1 MPPLS
6 TQEQDDEQSN
16 DEAENCSTFGQ
27 SCTQQQVGLD
37 LTGSF
42 RLAADGLRCLA
53 GGNADAD
60 AAPIPVSA
68 AIPAPRATSPFIII
82 SPFNFLINFLFASP
96 DRGGVA
102 PQA

>member
-60 AAPIPVSA
+60 AAA

>member
-42 RLAADGLRCLA
+42 RLMASVALPVA
-53 GGNADAD
+53 MPMPMPP
-60 AAPIPVSA
+60 PIPVSA

-82 SPFNFLINFLFASP
+82 SPL
-96 DRGGVA
+96 
-102 PQA
+102 

>member
-60 AAPIPVSA
+60 GRYQSA
-68 AIPAPRATSPFIII
+68 LRYQRPELRVRS
-82 SPFNFLINFLFASP
+82 
-96 DRGGVA
+96 
-102 PQA
+102 

>member
-60 AAPIPVSA
+60 AAADTSQRCDASA
-68 AIPAPRATSPFIII
+68 QSYESVLNYF
-82 SPFNFLINFLFASP
+82 SFYF
-96 DRGGVA
+96 
-102 PQA
+102 

>member
-53 GGNADAD
+53 SGEEARLYGM
-60 AAPIPVSA
+60 
-68 AIPAPRATSPFIII
+68 PRP
-82 SPFNFLINFLFASP
+82 PLF
-96 DRGGVA
+96 RGGGSASALPERLNFSYSSPPILSFINSEVRKTKT
-102 PQA
+102 